1 MSDVSS
7 LIEVNEDN
15 FEAEV
20 LASGIPV
27 VVEFGAKWCGPCQ
40 KQLPVLQSYA
50 AEHPEVKVAKIDID
64 ECRGLATKYAI
75 RSVPT
80 IMLFVAGNKT
90 KSNSGL
96 MTQEKLKTFIEDT

>member
-15 FEAEV
+15 FESEV

-27 VVEFGAKWCGPCQ
+27 VVEFGATWCGPCQ

-50 AEHPEVKVAKIDID
+50 EDHPDVKVVKVDID
-64 ECRGLATKYAI
+64 ESRALATKYAI
-75 RSVPT
+75 KSVPT
-80 IMLFVAGNKT
+80 IMLFVNGNRT
-90 KSNSGL
+90 KSSSGL
-96 MTQEKLKTFIEDT
+96 MTQEKLKSFVNGN